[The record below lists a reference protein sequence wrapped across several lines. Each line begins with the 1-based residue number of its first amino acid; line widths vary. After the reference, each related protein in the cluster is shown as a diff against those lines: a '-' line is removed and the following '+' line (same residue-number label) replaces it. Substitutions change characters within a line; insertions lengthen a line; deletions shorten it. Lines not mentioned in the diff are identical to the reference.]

1 MQKKILSTFLM
12 LVTAFAAVSPALAKP
27 KHEKAGLQAKATIPS
42 DPSDE
47 DDLFFAPK
55 SDRFSLDDRML
66 NAVEIATLSARRHS
80 HRHCWRAVKDAL
92 FEANVV
98 SSRPTSKYA
107 WQAAEELEQ
116 KFSFKKLEIT
126 DPFEAPVGSIL
137 VYGGPGAGHVEFR
150 SNEGFVSDFANPRPS
165 HRPLIGVYVSTASA
179 SHGIRE

>member
-1 MQKKILSTFLM
+1 MQKKFLSALLM
-12 LVTAFAAVSPALAKP
+12 LLTAFAVVSPAVAKP
-27 KHEKAGLQAKATIPS
+27 KHEKQEKAAADS
-42 DPSDE
+42 D

-55 SDRFSLDDRML
+55 FEKEASDDRML
-66 NAVEIATLSARRHS
+66 EAVEIATLSARRHS

-92 FEANVV
+92 LEANVV
-98 SSRPTSKYA
+98 PSRPTSKYA

-126 DPFEAPVGSIL
+126 DPFDAPIGSVL

-150 SNEGFVSDFANPRPS
+150 SEEGFVSDFTNPRPS
-165 HRPLIGVYVSTASA
+165 HRPLIGVFIAAASG